1 MIKLPEQA
9 RRLIEERNFAFVATI
24 MPDGSPQ
31 VSPVWIDLEG
41 DHILV
46 NTARGRV
53 KDRNTDRDPR
63 VSIAIPDW
71 QNPYVYVEIRGRVVE
86 KTRDGAVEHID
97 KMAYKYLGQRQFTG
111 PKENRVIWRI
121 KPERVF
127 VR

>member
-1 MIKLPEQA
+1 VIKLPEQA